1 MLGYYQH
8 RRPEASELLE
18 VPPGMLAMP
27 HCMLEVDLSIS
38 PQRQQLVAGNRYLF
52 FLGYSLLEE
61 DLVLLEK
68 DFLLLE

>member
-27 HCMLEVDLSIS
+27 HFMMEVDLSVS
-38 PQRQQLVAGNRYLF
+38 PQRQQLVAVHRYLF

-61 DLVLLEK
+61 DLGLLGK
-68 DFLLLE
+68 DFL